1 MWSGLPKLGKSY
13 YDFVLFPPNAAI
25 GLLMGRKAEA
35 SEEQKI
41 LESLDKDLAKN
52 LLDEINKRK

>member
-1 MWSGLPKLGKSY
+1 
-13 YDFVLFPPNAAI
+13 
-25 GLLMGRKAEA
+25 MGRKAEA